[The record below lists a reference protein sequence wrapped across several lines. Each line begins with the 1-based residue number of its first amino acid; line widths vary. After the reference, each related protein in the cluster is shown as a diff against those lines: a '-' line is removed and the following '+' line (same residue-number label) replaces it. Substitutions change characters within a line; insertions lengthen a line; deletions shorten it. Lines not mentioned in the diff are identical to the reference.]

1 MAVAAESIDAEHGAS
16 RDYAKTLGV
25 RLRAIRAQQ
34 HLSLHGVERKSGG
47 RWKAVV
53 VGSYERGDRAISV
66 QRLAELADFYGVPVG
81 ELLPHE
87 RPGLMGGGSSNAPLS
102 KVVLNLTRLNALTDA
117 GAAPL
122 TRFVAAI
129 QRQRGDYGN
138 RTLAIRQADLT
149 TLALIYDT
157 SAEGMTERLV
167 RWQVLA
173 PESLILDGE
182 P

>member
-1 MAVAAESIDAEHGAS
+1 MSVDTDDEDLGSYARALGA
-16 RDYAKTLGV
+16 
-25 RLRAIRAQQ
+25 RLRAVRTQQ

-66 QRLAELADFYGVPVG
+66 QRLAELAEFYGVPVNT
-81 ELLPHE
+81 LLPRGG
-87 RPGLMGGGSSNAPLS
+87 RPPAAATTVPAGNP
-102 KVVLNLTRLNALTDA
+102 LTRLVINLSRLEGLADDETTAL
-117 GAAPL
+117 
-122 TRFVAAI
+122 RRVVAAI
-129 QRQRGDYGN
+129 RRQRGD
-138 RTLAIRQADLT
+138 RLAPMLPIRHADLD
-149 TLALIYDT
+149 TLALLYGTTT
-157 SAEGMTERLV
+157 SGMTEKLV